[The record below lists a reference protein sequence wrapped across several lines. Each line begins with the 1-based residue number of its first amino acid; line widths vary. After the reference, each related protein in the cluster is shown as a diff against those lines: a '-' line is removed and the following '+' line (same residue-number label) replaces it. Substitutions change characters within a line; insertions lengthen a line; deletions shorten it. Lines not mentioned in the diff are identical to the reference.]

1 MPPDSPN
8 AQGPRIDSWKEIAAF
23 FGRDE
28 RTVKRWEKDRGL
40 PVRRMPGKGRANVY
54 AVAAELD
61 AWLSSS
67 PVPETE
73 SLAEPDLAFEDLP
86 AADPHPDPKSVIHI
100 QEPANPTPHRIPS
113 PGCLIL

>member
-1 MPPDSPN
+1 M
-8 AQGPRIDSWKEIAAF
+8 F
-23 FGRDE
+23 FCG
-28 RTVKRWEKDRGL
+28 G
-40 PVRRMPGKGRANVY
+40 MPGKGRANVY

-86 AADPHPDPKSVIHI
+86 AADPHPERDLPFRFPFEGAVGCKRGSDGV
-100 QEPANPTPHRIPS
+100 PTPVV
-113 PGCLIL
+113 